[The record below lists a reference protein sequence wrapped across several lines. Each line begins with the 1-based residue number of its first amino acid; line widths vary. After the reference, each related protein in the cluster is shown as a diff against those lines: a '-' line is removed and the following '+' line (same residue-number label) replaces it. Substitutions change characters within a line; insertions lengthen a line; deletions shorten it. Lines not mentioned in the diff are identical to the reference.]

1 MDCTAAKVESG
12 LLHYNAPLEAAFN
25 QDSNANFWEAN
36 KQINNV
42 NTSLQSAGL

>member
-12 LLHYNAPLEAAFN
+12 LLHYNPPLEAAFN